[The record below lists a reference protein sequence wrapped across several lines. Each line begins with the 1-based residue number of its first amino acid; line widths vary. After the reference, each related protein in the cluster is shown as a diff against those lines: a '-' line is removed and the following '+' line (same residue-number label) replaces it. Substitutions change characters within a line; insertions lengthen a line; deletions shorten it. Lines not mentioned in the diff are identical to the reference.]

1 MNQGNPMS
9 RLAWRFCA
17 WSERWFPD
25 AWVFSVSAVL
35 IICIAAVVMG
45 ATPTATAKAFGDGA
59 WSLIPFTMQVCY
71 VLIGG
76 HVVALSPP
84 VARLIEKLAARPRT
98 GPGAVGL
105 VALTCMALSLL
116 HWALGFVTAGL
127 LVRALARRSDLP
139 MDYRAAS
146 AAGYLGLG
154 AVWAL
159 GLSSTAAQFQAN
171 AASMS
176 KELLAITGIIPFT
189 QTIFLWQSLLMTAAI
204 MVMSW
209 FIAVRS
215 APAPTQA
222 QTAAQLGIDVSLPQ
236 PAAARLLRPGERPEH
251 SPWLNWALAL
261 LGIAWLWGEFAAR
274 GFVAGIANL
283 NTYNFLFLVIG
294 LLLQGT
300 PRRFLDA
307 VTHSVPSTAG
317 IMIQFPLYAGIAM
330 VLTAAKAPDGA
341 TIASHLSTFF
351 AGIATK
357 ESFPAVIGLYSATL
371 GFFVPSGG
379 GKWLIEAPYVMQA
392 ANELQVHL
400 GWSVMI
406 YNAAE
411 ALPNLINPLFMLPL
425 LGIVKLKIRDI
436 VGYTFLQFIV
446 HLPVVL
452 LLLWALGL
460 TLDYIP
466 PQFPADLPGGLKP

>member
-1 MNQGNPMS
+1 MANPMS
-9 RLAWRFCA
+9 RLALRFCA

-25 AWVFSVSAVL
+25 AWVFSVTAVL
-35 IICIAAVVMG
+35 IVCAAALAIG
-45 ATPTATAKAFGDGA
+45 ATPMATARAFGDGV

-84 VARLIEKLAARPRT
+84 VARLIERLAARPKT

-116 HWALGFVTAGL
+116 HWALGFVAAGL
-127 LVRALARRSDLP
+127 LVRALARRSELP

-176 KELLAITGIIPFT
+176 KELLAITGVIPFS
-189 QTIFLWQSLLMTAAI
+189 QTIFLWQSAVMTVVIAAL
-204 MVMSW
+204 SW

-215 APAPTQA
+215 APGPEQA
-222 QTAAQLGIDVSLPQ
+222 RTAAQLGIDVSLP
-236 PAAARLLRPGERPEH
+236 PAPAPRPLRPGERPEH
-251 SPWLNWALAL
+251 SLVPNLALAV
-261 LGIAWLWGEFAAR
+261 LGCAWLWSEFAAR
-274 GFVAGIANL
+274 GFVTAISNL
-283 NTYNFLFLVIG
+283 NTYNLAFLVIG

-307 VTHSVPSTAG
+307 VSHSVPATAG

-330 VLTAAKAPDGA
+330 VLTAAAAPSGA
-341 TIASHLSTFF
+341 TISAHLSDFF
-351 AGIATK
+351 AGIATR
-357 ESFPAVIGLYSATL
+357 ESFPVVIGLYSATL

-379 GKWLIEAPYVMQA
+379 GKWLIEAPYVMAA

-425 LGIVKLKIRDI
+425 LGIVKLAVRDI

-446 HLPVVL
+446 HVPVVL
-452 LLLWALGL
+452 FLLWALGL

-466 PQFPADLPGGLKP
+466 PQFPPPP

>member
-9 RLAWRFCA
+9 RLALHFCA

-35 IICIAAVVMG
+35 IVCAAALATG
-45 ATPTATAKAFGDGA
+45 ATPAATAQAFGDGA

-84 VARLIEKLAARPRT
+84 VARLIERLAAQPRT

-127 LVRALARRSDLP
+127 LVRALARRPELP

-176 KELLAITGIIPFT
+176 KELLAITGVIPFT

-204 MVMSW
+204 VLMSW
-209 FIAVRS
+209 LIAVRS
-215 APAPTQA
+215 APQPAQA
-222 QTAAQLGIDVSLPQ
+222 QTATQLGIDVSLP
-236 PAAARLLRPGERPEH
+236 PAPPARALRPGERPEH
-251 SPWLNWALAL
+251 SPWLNWALAA

-274 GFVAGIANL
+274 GFVAAIANL

-330 VLTAAKAPDGA
+330 VLTAAKGPDGA
-341 TIASHLSTFF
+341 TIAGHLSTFF
-351 AGIATK
+351 ASIATR

-436 VGYTFLQFIV
+436 VGYTFLQFLI

-452 LLLWALGL
+452 FLLWALGL

-466 PQFPADLPGGLKP
+466 PQFPPDLPKGLHP

>member
-1 MNQGNPMS
+1 MNHGNPMA
-9 RLAWRFCA
+9 RLALRFCG

-35 IICIAAVVMG
+35 IVCLAALAIG
-45 ATPTATAKAFGDGA
+45 ATPAATAKAFGDGA

-84 VARLIEKLAARPRT
+84 VARLIERLAAQPKT

-105 VALTCMALSLL
+105 VAMTCMLLSLL
-116 HWALGFVTAGL
+116 HWALGFVAAGL
-127 LVRALARRSDLP
+127 LVRALARRRELP

-176 KELLAITGIIPFT
+176 KELLAITGVIPFT
-189 QTIFLWQSLLMTAAI
+189 QTIFLWQSLLMTVVIVA
-204 MVMSW
+204 MSW

-215 APAPTQA
+215 APAPAQA
-222 QTAAQLGIDVSLPQ
+222 QTAAQMGIDVSLP
-236 PAAARLLRPGERPEH
+236 AAAEARALRPGERPEH
-251 SPWLNWALAL
+251 SIWLNLLLAALGA
-261 LGIAWLWGEFAAR
+261 AWLWGEFAAR
-274 GFVAGIANL
+274 GFVAAIANL
-283 NTYNFLFLVIG
+283 NTYNFLFLVVG

-330 VLTAAKAPDGA
+330 VLTAAKTPDGA
-341 TIASHLSTFF
+341 TIAAYLSDFF

-357 ESFPAVIGLYSATL
+357 ESFPVVIGLYSATL

-392 ANELQVHL
+392 ANDLQVHL

-425 LGIVKLKIRDI
+425 LGIVKLKVRDI
-436 VGYTFLQFIV
+436 VGYTFTQFIV

-452 LLLWALGL
+452 FLLWALGL
-460 TLDYIP
+460 TLAYIP
-466 PQFPADLPGGLKP
+466 PQMPAAMATQ

>member
-1 MNQGNPMS
+1 MSHGNPMS
-9 RLAWRFCA
+9 RLALRFCA

-35 IICIAAVVMG
+35 IVCVAALAIG
-45 ATPTATAKAFGDGA
+45 ATPTVTAKAFGDGA

-84 VARLIEKLAARPRT
+84 VARLIEKLAAQPKT

-105 VALTCMALSLL
+105 VAVTCMTMSLL

-176 KELLAITGIIPFT
+176 KELLAITGVIPFT
-189 QTIFLWQSLLMTAAI
+189 QTIFLWQSGVMTVVIFA
-204 MVMSW
+204 MSW
-209 FIAVRS
+209 FVAVRS
-215 APAPTQA
+215 APAQP
-222 QTAAQLGIDVSLPQ
+222 QTAEQLGIDVSLPRVS
-236 PAAARLLRPGERPEH
+236 PAQSLRPGERPEH
-251 SPWLNWALAL
+251 SPILNWLLAA

-274 GFVAGIANL
+274 GFVPAIANL

-307 VTHSVPSTAG
+307 VTHSVPTTAG
-317 IMIQFPLYAGIAM
+317 IMIQYPLYAGIAM
-330 VLTAAKAPDGA
+330 VLTAAKTPDGA
-341 TIASHLSTFF
+341 TIAGHLSTFF
-351 AGIATK
+351 ASIATK
-357 ESFPAVIGLYSATL
+357 ESFPVVIGLYSATL

-392 ANELQVHL
+392 ANELRVHL

-425 LGIVKLKIRDI
+425 LGIVKLKVRDI
-436 VGYTFLQFIV
+436 VGYTFMQFIV

-452 LLLWALGL
+452 FLLWALGL
-460 TLDYIP
+460 TLEYIP
-466 PQFPADLPGGLKP
+466 PQMPPP